1 MKTNSESKV
10 SEKNHRRFFPPS
22 IQGIVTDQGVT
33 LANLSFT
40 GFIQNFFTRL
50 YEQSP
55 DNTKSAFTMG
65 IIFLGV
71 VFLRLAGLYLKRLP
85 FQARLGK
92 SNTKQE
98 DKVDYLQAGILTL
111 FCNFPLTLL
120 NLVLLFLPFI
130 IIEKEIPTFV
140 AFYFFFCIALI
151 GIEFVL
157 FVRTMFKPLNET
169 EQKLREENHWRF
181 FSHTEMLADFCL
193 WVYMMAWQGFYF
205 YFITPPNGKIDS
217 VWFLLNPMFLVVF
230 ALFYLMPRNVFLR
243 EDYKYPATWIS
254 IVLVY
259 ISTMVGLWTKG

>member
-1 MKTNSESKV
+1 MKTQNDKPSK
-10 SEKNHRRFFPPS
+10 SFFPPS
-22 IQGIVTDQGVT
+22 VQGIVTDQGVM

-40 GFIQNFFTRL
+40 GFIQNFFTKL
-50 YEQSP
+50 YQQTP

-92 SNTKQE
+92 NNTEKK
-98 DKVDYLQAGILTL
+98 DKVDYLQASIITL
-111 FCNFPLTLL
+111 LCNFPLTLL
-120 NLVLLFLPFI
+120 NLILLSLPFTK
-130 IIEKEIPTFV
+130 IEKEFPTFI
-140 AFYFFFCIALI
+140 AAYFFFCLALI

-157 FVRTMFKPLNET
+157 FIRTMFKPLNEA
-169 EQKLREENHWRF
+169 EQKLQEQNHWRF
-181 FSHTEMLADFCL
+181 IPQTEMLADFCL

-217 VWFLLNPMFLVVF
+217 VWFLLNPMFFIVF
-230 ALFYLMPRNVFLR
+230 ALFYLLPRNVFLR

-254 IVLVY
+254 IALVY
-259 ISTMVGLWTKG
+259 ISTMVGLWTKD